1 MDGGTMRFTSG
12 SSLDLLADALRR
24 ADVTWRTERIE
35 EWGSMS
41 DVERQRWRDLAR
53 EAADVVHEETSRERH
68 RVAAD

>member
-1 MDGGTMRFTSG
+1 MRFTRG

-24 ADVTWRTERIE
+24 ADVTGRTERIE
-35 EWGSMS
+35 EWRSVS